1 MKIDEK
7 YSVSTDKYNWI
18 ITEIYMG
25 KDKGGNDK
33 EQTRDHFFP
42 SLSWCVN
49 WLINN
54 NCKEAKTLQEIK
66 LELKKAQDICKE
78 VLSKVPKF

>member
-1 MKIDEK
+1 MKVDEK

-18 ITEIYMG
+18 ITETYLGID
-25 KDKGGNDK
+25 KDKK
-33 EQTRDHFFP
+33 PKYQTRDHFFP

-54 NCKEAKTLQEIK
+54 NCKEAETLQEIK
-66 LELKKAQDICKE
+66 AELKKAQDICKE
-78 VLSKVPKF
+78 VLHKVPKF

>member
-18 ITEIYMG
+18 ITETYLG
-25 KDKGGNDK
+25 KDKDGNDK
-33 EQTRDHFFP
+33 SHTRDHFFP
-42 SLSWCVN
+42 RLSWCVN

-54 NCKEAKTLQEIK
+54 NCKQAETLEEIK
-66 LELKKAQDICKE
+66 AELQKAEEICLD
-78 VLSKVPKF
+78 VLHKVPKF